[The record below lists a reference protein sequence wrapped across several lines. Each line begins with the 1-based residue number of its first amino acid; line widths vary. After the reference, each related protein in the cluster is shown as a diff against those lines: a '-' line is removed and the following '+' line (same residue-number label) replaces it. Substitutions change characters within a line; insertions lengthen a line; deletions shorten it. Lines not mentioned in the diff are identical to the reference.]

1 MPRKSSKTAKPSLL
15 FAEKPVCSTS
25 LSSFPEVRAA
35 LHPKEFFAETPTRSH
50 LSSWVNPQ
58 FETSLESTAP
68 TKRRGR
74 RRKCI
79 LGKNL
84 QDTCSPSS
92 KKSQSNFPLL
102 SFQSNGHLP
111 RPHRAKRSH
120 VSHADSGGEASKNG
134 ACQRNAPTRQIFKKR
149 DIASCSS
156 SSSPPVV
163 NEGTSICAPPNVDTP
178 KVMLHAGHDSSIS
191 PSSSSSSSS
200 SQWLLTQPCT
210 PPRSQ
215 PPETLVPDTPE
226 RHYNLKV
233 TWRRRLWLMAMLEER
248 GQLTPWNKLITS

>member
-35 LHPKEFFAETPTRSH
+35 LHPKEFFAETQTRSNF
-50 LSSWVNPQ
+50 SSWVNPQ

-79 LGKNL
+79 LGKNI

-92 KKSQSNFPLL
+92 KNTKSNSPLL
-102 SFQSNGHLP
+102 SFQSNGYQPQH
-111 RPHRAKRSH
+111 HRAKRSH
-120 VSHADSGGEASKNG
+120 VSHADSGGQSLKNG
-134 ACQRNAPTRQIFKKR
+134 ACQRNAPTRQIFKKQ

-156 SSSPPVV
+156 SSSPPVK
-163 NEGTSICAPPNVDTP
+163 EGTSICAPPNVDTP
-178 KVMLHAGHDSSIS
+178 KVMLHAVHYSSSSI
-191 PSSSSSSSS
+191 SSSSSS

-215 PPETLVPDTPE
+215 LPEMLVPDTPE

-248 GQLTPWNKLITS
+248 GQLTQCNKLITS

>member
-1 MPRKSSKTAKPSLL
+1 MPRKRSKTAKPSLL

-35 LHPKEFFAETPTRSH
+35 LHPKEFFAETPTRSN

-58 FETSLESTAP
+58 FETSLESTVP

-79 LGKNL
+79 SGKNI

-92 KKSQSNFPLL
+92 KNTKSNFPLL
-102 SFQSNGHLP
+102 SFQSNGHQP
-111 RPHRAKRSH
+111 QHHRAKRLSR
-120 VSHADSGGEASKNG
+120 ADSAGQKNG
-134 ACQRNAPTRQIFKKR
+134 ACQRNAPTRQIIKKQ

-156 SSSPPVV
+156 SSSPPVK
-163 NEGTSICAPPNVDTP
+163 EGTSFGAPPNVDTP
-178 KVMLHAGHDSSIS
+178 KVMLHAGHDSSS
-191 PSSSSSSSS
+191 TSSSSSS

-215 PPETLVPDTPE
+215 PPEMLVPDTPE

-248 GQLTPWNKLITS
+248 GQLTQCNKLITS